1 MFAVAFSSMIARAKT
16 RILPPTS
23 TVLGSSHTNGDGHPP
38 WICGRS
44 STGKSPRVRA
54 AGTSG
59 GGTMLEV
66 DQASGSN
73 ADLARSHRTM
83 TLPL

>member
-1 MFAVAFSSMIARAKT
+1 MFAVAFSSMFDRTNA

-23 TVLGSSHTNGDGHPP
+23 TVLGSSHTNGDGQPP
-38 WICGRS
+38 WSCAHS
-44 STGKSPRVRA
+44 SAGNSPRVRA

-59 GGTMLEV
+59 GGTTLES
-66 DQASGSN
+66 DQASGSS
-73 ADLARSHRTM
+73 ADLARSQRTI